1 MKRHSVHIVLGVF
14 PGTLRKLCLS
24 TKFRHKKISLNY
36 GTLGSAWPFPNK
48 IWFFEVN
55 NGKTRTMYEIRSKFI
70 IRTPERCLVFLLLI
84 LNKQMLS
91 VLAYS
96 FSYSIHRKYYH
107 NPEAYSEPFQ
117 TSKMEH
123 SVKMKAAFTIF
134 AERFIGDVWQ
144 GSDTPLSSMVKS

>member
-1 MKRHSVHIVLGVF
+1 MTFPKQNLVL
-14 PGTLRKLCLS
+14 RS
-24 TKFRHKKISLNY
+24 H
-36 GTLGSAWPFPNK
+36 
-48 IWFFEVN
+48 
-55 NGKTRTMYEIRSKFI
+55 NGKTRKMYEIRSKFI

-134 AERFIGDVWQ
+134 AERFIGDV
-144 GSDTPLSSMVKS
+144 

>member
-1 MKRHSVHIVLGVF
+1 
-14 PGTLRKLCLS
+14 
-24 TKFRHKKISLNY
+24 
-36 GTLGSAWPFPNK
+36 
-48 IWFFEVN
+48 
-55 NGKTRTMYEIRSKFI
+55 
-70 IRTPERCLVFLLLI
+70 
-84 LNKQMLS
+84 MLS

-134 AERFIGDVWQ
+134 AERFIGDV
-144 GSDTPLSSMVKS
+144 